1 MLYERRLFMFLIIV
15 GTGAMGQMVNSCAMG
30 DSNFDKIYMVEP
42 IKNNW
47 PKEKADLIVDFSH
60 PKAIKGIYEY
70 ARNMGGGIP
79 VVIGTTGQTDKE
91 EHIIELLKKICPVL
105 RKSNFSRGIDAMS
118 KLVELCQNLMP
129 ESDIAV
135 EEIHHTKKI
144 DMPSGTAKTLC
155 DILQKDY
162 ASVYSIRIG
171 SVSGKHTVYFALDDE
186 VIEVTHTAFSKRI
199 FAIGALEAGKQLLES
214 NNI

>member
-1 MLYERRLFMFLIIV
+1 MFLIIV
-15 GTGAMGQMVNSCAMG
+15 GTGAMGQMVNSCAME
-30 DSNFDKIYMVEP
+30 DNYFNKICMVEP

-70 ARNMGGGIP
+70 ARDMGGGIP

-91 EHIIELLKKICPVL
+91 EHIIELLGKICPVL
-105 RKSNFSRGIDAMS
+105 RKSNFSRGVDTML
-118 KLVELCQNLMP
+118 KLVQLCQKLVP

-155 DILQKDY
+155 DILKKDY
-162 ASVYSIRIG
+162 DSVSSMRIG
-171 SVSGKHTVYFALDDE
+171 SVPGKHTVYFALDDE
-186 VIEVTHTAFSKRI
+186 VVEVTHTAFSKRI
-199 FAIGALEAGKQLLES
+199 FAIGAIEAGKVMLES

>member
-1 MLYERRLFMFLIIV
+1 
-15 GTGAMGQMVNSCAMG
+15 MVNSCAME
-30 DSNFDKIYMVEP
+30 DNYFNKICMVEP

-70 ARNMGGGIP
+70 ARDMGGGIP

-91 EHIIELLKKICPVL
+91 EHIIELLGKICPVL
-105 RKSNFSRGIDAMS
+105 RKSNFSRGVDTML
-118 KLVELCQNLMP
+118 KLVQLCQKLVP

-155 DILQKDY
+155 DILKKDY
-162 ASVYSIRIG
+162 DSVSSMRIG
-171 SVSGKHTVYFALDDE
+171 SVPGKHTVYFALDDE
-186 VIEVTHTAFSKRI
+186 VVEVTHTAFSKRI
-199 FAIGALEAGKQLLES
+199 FAIGAIEAGKVMLES

>member
-1 MLYERRLFMFLIIV
+1 MFLIIV
-15 GTGAMGQMVNSCAMG
+15 GTGAMGQMVNSCAME
-30 DSNFDKIYMVEP
+30 DNYFNKICMVEP

-70 ARNMGGGIP
+70 ARDMGGGIP
-79 VVIGTTGQTDKE
+79 VVIGTTGQTENE
-91 EHIIELLKKICPVL
+91 EHIIELLGKICPVL
-105 RKSNFSRGIDAMS
+105 RKSNFSRGVDTML
-118 KLVELCQNLMP
+118 KLVQLCQKLVP

-155 DILQKDY
+155 DILKKDY
-162 ASVYSIRIG
+162 DSVSSMRIG
-171 SVSGKHTVYFALDDE
+171 SVPGKHAVYFALDDE
-186 VIEVTHTAFSKRI
+186 VITVTHTAFSKKI
-199 FAIGALEAGKQLLES
+199 FAIGAIEAGKVMLES